1 MDTQKEILAYLHK
14 QENKWVTSNELAAFC
29 ECTTRT
35 IRNNIY
41 KINEV
46 TPNLINSTKQGYQIN
61 LNIPFEFQSESD
73 VTERKS
79 KLLLELIKNSTKG
92 VDLFEL
98 ADILYIS
105 EVTLK
110 KDIQQLKNELKEADV
125 KIVISKDRIKL
136 IGKERAKRKYMIS
149 LLYEEGGYRE
159 SIKSRIQEM
168 IEFVSID
175 KLQNIVKEVLAQ
187 ESITTNQYS
196 MMNIVLHYA
205 ISIVRIQQGNT
216 LIETQKTLI
225 RKHSKEYEISKKIAK
240 ILSEEYQIH
249 FSEAET
255 KQLGLLYVGL
265 QNEQSANAN
274 HGELDQFVD
283 KKIIDALKIV
293 LANVEETYLIDL
305 QNEQLFIKLAIHV
318 QSLYYRSRYKA
329 YTRNLSLLDIKT
341 SYPVTFDIAVYISSL
356 LQEKLAI
363 DFNEDEISF
372 IALHIGSFL
381 ESENRDYIR
390 LEIGLLVDD
399 YHDLRTNMLKKLR
412 ARFENEATIELI
424 ENEDYEENFDIILTT
439 NRDVALEKAGSIF
452 IHPLLTTKDIKKI
465 TSRIQTKKKILENN
479 IRGQQIDRYI
489 VRSLYSNQI
498 DPSEL
503 TPAKIREQMISKMEK
518 QTFVTPEFKEKVE
531 KREQMAP
538 TSFPSGIAIPHSIKN
553 DALQSG
559 VSIMTLQEPI
569 YWNDVKVK
577 IIALVAISKKDATE
591 FNDFFEKFVG
601 IVSEPINTKR
611 LSMVESFE
619 EFIRKLKMMM
629 EESEQIGRA
638 HV

>member
-216 LIETQKTLI
+216 LIETQK
-225 RKHSKEYEISKKIAK
+225 HS
-240 ILSEEYQIH
+240 
-249 FSEAET
+249 
-255 KQLGLLYVGL
+255 
-265 QNEQSANAN
+265 
-274 HGELDQFVD
+274 
-283 KKIIDALKIV
+283 
-293 LANVEETYLIDL
+293 
-305 QNEQLFIKLAIHV
+305 
-318 QSLYYRSRYKA
+318 
-329 YTRNLSLLDIKT
+329 
-341 SYPVTFDIAVYISSL
+341 
-356 LQEKLAI
+356 
-363 DFNEDEISF
+363 
-372 IALHIGSFL
+372 
-381 ESENRDYIR
+381 SEN
-390 LEIGLLVDD
+390 
-399 YHDLRTNMLKKLR
+399 
-412 ARFENEATIELI
+412 
-424 ENEDYEENFDIILTT
+424 
-439 NRDVALEKAGSIF
+439 
-452 IHPLLTTKDIKKI
+452 
-465 TSRIQTKKKILENN
+465 
-479 IRGQQIDRYI
+479 
-489 VRSLYSNQI
+489 
-498 DPSEL
+498 
-503 TPAKIREQMISKMEK
+503 TPK
-518 QTFVTPEFKEKVE
+518 
-531 KREQMAP
+531 
-538 TSFPSGIAIPHSIKN
+538 
-553 DALQSG
+553 
-559 VSIMTLQEPI
+559 
-569 YWNDVKVK
+569 
-577 IIALVAISKKDATE
+577 
-591 FNDFFEKFVG
+591 
-601 IVSEPINTKR
+601 NTKY
-611 LSMVESFE
+611 
-619 EFIRKLKMMM
+619 RKNC
-629 EESEQIGRA
+629 
-638 HV
+638 

>member
-381 ESENRDYIR
+381 ESENRDYLR

-591 FNDFFEKFVG
+591 FNDFFEKFVE
-601 IVSEPINTKR
+601 IVSERINTKR

-629 EESEQIGRA
+629 EESE
-638 HV
+638 

>member
-1 MDTQKEILAYLHK
+1 
-14 QENKWVTSNELAAFC
+14 
-29 ECTTRT
+29 
-35 IRNNIY
+35 
-41 KINEV
+41 
-46 TPNLINSTKQGYQIN
+46 
-61 LNIPFEFQSESD
+61 
-73 VTERKS
+73 
-79 KLLLELIKNSTKG
+79 IKNSTKG

-381 ESENRDYIR
+381 ESENRDYLR

-518 QTFVTPEFKEKVE
+518 QNFVTPEFKEKVE

-591 FNDFFEKFVG
+591 FNDFFEKFVE

-629 EESEQIGRA
+629 EESE
-638 HV
+638 

>member
-225 RKHSKEYEISKKIAK
+225 PKHSKEYEISKKIAK

-518 QTFVTPEFKEKVE
+518 QTFVTSEFKEKVE

-591 FNDFFEKFVG
+591 FNDFFEKFVE

-629 EESEQIGRA
+629 EESE
-638 HV
+638 

>member
-1 MDTQKEILAYLHK
+1 
-14 QENKWVTSNELAAFC
+14 
-29 ECTTRT
+29 
-35 IRNNIY
+35 
-41 KINEV
+41 
-46 TPNLINSTKQGYQIN
+46 N

-381 ESENRDYIR
+381 ESENRDYLR

-591 FNDFFEKFVG
+591 FNDFFEKFVE

-629 EESEQIGRA
+629 EESE
-638 HV
+638 

>member
-35 IRNNIY
+35 IRNNIS
-41 KINEV
+41 KINEA
-46 TPNLINSTKQGYQIN
+46 TPNLIRSAKQGYQIN
-61 LNIPFEFQSESD
+61 QRIPFELQTESD

-125 KIVISKDRIKL
+125 QIVTSKDRIKL

-175 KLQNIVKEVLAQ
+175 KLQNIVKEVLAE

-283 KKIIDALKIV
+283 KKIIEALKSV

-381 ESENRDYIR
+381 ESENRDDIR
-390 LEIGLLVDD
+390 LEIGLLIED

-412 ARFENEATIELI
+412 ARFENDATIKLI
-424 ENEDYEENFDIILTT
+424 ENEDSEENFDIILTT
-439 NRDVALEKAGSIF
+439 NRDIALEKAGSIF

-465 TSRIQTKKKILENN
+465 SNRIQTKKKILENN

-489 VRSLYSNQI
+489 VRSLYANQI

-531 KREQMAP
+531 KRERMAP

-569 YWNDVKVK
+569 YWNDVKIK

-591 FNDFFEKFVG
+591 FNDFFEKFVE

-611 LSMVESFE
+611 LSMAESFK
-619 EFIRKLKMMM
+619 EFIQKLKMMM
-629 EESEQIGRA
+629 EENE
-638 HV
+638 

>member
-35 IRNNIY
+35 IRNNIS
-41 KINEV
+41 KINEA
-46 TPNLINSTKQGYQIN
+46 TPNLIRSAKQGYQIN
-61 LNIPFEFQSESD
+61 QRIPFELQTESD

-125 KIVISKDRIKL
+125 QIVTSKDRIKL

-175 KLQNIVKEVLAQ
+175 KLQNIVKEVLAE

-283 KKIIDALKIV
+283 KKIIEALKSV

-381 ESENRDYIR
+381 ESENRDDIR
-390 LEIGLLVDD
+390 LEIGLLIED

-412 ARFENEATIELI
+412 ARFENEATIKLI
-424 ENEDYEENFDIILTT
+424 ENEDSEENFDIILTT
-439 NRDVALEKAGSIF
+439 NRDIALEKAGSIF

-465 TSRIQTKKKILENN
+465 SNRIQTKKKILENH

-489 VRSLYSNQI
+489 VRSLYANQI

-531 KREQMAP
+531 KRERMAP

-569 YWNDVKVK
+569 YWNDVKIK

-591 FNDFFEKFVG
+591 FNDFFEKFVE

-611 LSMVESFE
+611 LSMAESFK
-619 EFIRKLKMMM
+619 EFIQKLKMMM
-629 EESEQIGRA
+629 EENE
-638 HV
+638 

>member
-381 ESENRDYIR
+381 ESENRDYLR

-518 QTFVTPEFKEKVE
+518 QNFVTPEFKGKVE

-591 FNDFFEKFVG
+591 FNDFFEKFVE

-629 EESEQIGRA
+629 EESE
-638 HV
+638 

>member
-1 MDTQKEILAYLHK
+1 MDTQKEILAYLYK
-14 QENKWVTSNELAAFC
+14 QEDKWVTSNELADFC

-41 KINEV
+41 KINEA

-61 LNIPFEFQSESD
+61 RAIHFDFQAESD
-73 VTERKS
+73 VSERKS

-92 VDLFEL
+92 VDLFDL
-98 ADILYIS
+98 ADILFIS

-110 KDIQQLKNELKEADV
+110 KDIQQLKNELKEANV
-125 KIVISKDRIKL
+125 QIVIDKNQIKL
-136 IGKERAKRKYMIS
+136 VGKERAKRKYMIS

-159 SIKSRIQEM
+159 SIKGHIQEM
-168 IEFVSID
+168 LEIVSID
-175 KLQNIVKEVLAQ
+175 KLQSIVKEVLA
-187 ESITTNQYS
+187 EEAITTNQYS

-225 RKHSKEYEISKKIAK
+225 RKHSKEYEISKKIAV

-265 QNEQSANAN
+265 QNEQAANAN
-274 HGELDQFVD
+274 QAELEQFVD
-283 KKIIDALKIV
+283 KKIIEALKIV
-293 LANVEETYLIDL
+293 LTNVEEMYLIDL

-381 ESENRDYIR
+381 ESENRDYIK
-390 LEIGLLVDD
+390 LEIGILVDD
-399 YHDLRTNMLKKLR
+399 YHDLKTNMLKKLR
-412 ARFENEATIELI
+412 TLFENDATIEVI
-424 ENEDYEENFDIILTT
+424 ENERCDEHYDIILTT
-439 NRDVALEKAGSIF
+439 NRDTALEKAGSIF
-452 IHPLLTTKDIKKI
+452 IHPLLTAKDIKKI
-465 TSRIQTKKKILENN
+465 TSRIHTKKKMLENN
-479 IRGQQIDRYI
+479 LLGQQIDRYI
-489 VRSLYSNQI
+489 VPSLYSNQI

-503 TPAKIREQMISKMEK
+503 TPQKIREQMVSKMEK
-518 QTFVTPEFKEKVE
+518 EAFVKPDFKEKVE

-553 DALQSG
+553 DAIRSG
-559 VSIMTLQEPI
+559 VSMMTLQEPI

-577 IIALVAISKKDATE
+577 MIALVAISKKDANE
-591 FNDFFEKFVG
+591 FNDFFEKFVE
-601 IVSEPINTKR
+601 IVSEPINAKR
-611 LSMVESFE
+611 LSMTESFT
-619 EFIRKLKMMM
+619 EFIQKLKMMV
-629 EESEQIGRA
+629 EESE
-638 HV
+638 

>member
-518 QTFVTPEFKEKVE
+518 QNFVTPEFKEKVE

-569 YWNDVKVK
+569 YWNDVKIK

-591 FNDFFEKFVG
+591 FNDFFEKFVE

-611 LSMVESFE
+611 LSLAESFE
-619 EFIRKLKMMM
+619 EFIQKLKMMM
-629 EESEQIGRA
+629 EENE
-638 HV
+638 

>member
-35 IRNNIY
+35 IRNNIS
-41 KINEV
+41 KINEA
-46 TPNLINSTKQGYQIN
+46 TPNLIRSAKQGYQIN
-61 LNIPFEFQSESD
+61 QRIPFELQTESD
-73 VTERKS
+73 VSERKS

-125 KIVISKDRIKL
+125 QIVTSKDRIKL

-175 KLQNIVKEVLAQ
+175 KLQNIVKEVLAE

-283 KKIIDALKIV
+283 KKIIEALKSV

-381 ESENRDYIR
+381 ESENRDDIR
-390 LEIGLLVDD
+390 LEIGLLIED

-412 ARFENEATIELI
+412 ARFENDATIKLI
-424 ENEDYEENFDIILTT
+424 ENEDSEENFDIILTT
-439 NRDVALEKAGSIF
+439 NRDIALEKAGSIF

-465 TSRIQTKKKILENN
+465 SNRIKTKKKILENH

-489 VRSLYSNQI
+489 VRSLYANQI

-531 KREQMAP
+531 KRERMAP

-569 YWNDVKVK
+569 YWNEVKIK

-591 FNDFFEKFVG
+591 FNDFFEKFVE

-611 LSMVESFE
+611 LSMAESFK
-619 EFIRKLKMMM
+619 EFIQKLKMMM
-629 EESEQIGRA
+629 EENE
-638 HV
+638 

>member
-569 YWNDVKVK
+569 YWNDAKVK

-591 FNDFFEKFVG
+591 FNDFFEKFVE

-629 EESEQIGRA
+629 EESE
-638 HV
+638 

>member
-1 MDTQKEILAYLHK
+1 
-14 QENKWVTSNELAAFC
+14 
-29 ECTTRT
+29 
-35 IRNNIY
+35 
-41 KINEV
+41 
-46 TPNLINSTKQGYQIN
+46 
-61 LNIPFEFQSESD
+61 
-73 VTERKS
+73 
-79 KLLLELIKNSTKG
+79 ELIKNSTKG
-92 VDLFEL
+92 VDLFDL
-98 ADILYIS
+98 ADILFIS

-110 KDIQQLKNELKEADV
+110 KDIQQLKNELKEANV
-125 KIVISKDRIKL
+125 QIVIDKNQIKL
-136 IGKERAKRKYMIS
+136 VGKERAKRKYMIS

-159 SIKSRIQEM
+159 SIKGHIQEM
-168 IEFVSID
+168 LEIVSID
-175 KLQNIVKEVLAQ
+175 KLQSIVKEVLA
-187 ESITTNQYS
+187 EEAITTNQYS

-225 RKHSKEYEISKKIAK
+225 RKHSKEYEISKKIAG

-265 QNEQSANAN
+265 QNEQAANAN
-274 HGELDQFVD
+274 QAELEQFVD
-283 KKIIDALKIV
+283 KKIIEALKIV
-293 LANVEETYLIDL
+293 LTNVEEMYLIDL

-381 ESENRDYIR
+381 ESENRDYIK
-390 LEIGLLVDD
+390 LEIGILVDD
-399 YHDLRTNMLKKLR
+399 YHDLKTNMLKKLR
-412 ARFENEATIELI
+412 TLFENDATIEVI
-424 ENEDYEENFDIILTT
+424 ENERCDEQYDIILTT
-439 NRDVALEKAGSIF
+439 NRDTALEKAGSIF
-452 IHPLLTTKDIKKI
+452 IHPLLTAKDIKKI
-465 TSRIQTKKKILENN
+465 TSRIHTKKKMLENN
-479 IRGQQIDRYI
+479 LLGQQIDRYI
-489 VRSLYSNQI
+489 VPSLYSNQI

-503 TPAKIREQMISKMEK
+503 TPQKIREQMVSKMEK
-518 QTFVTPEFKEKVE
+518 EAFVKPDFKEKVE

-553 DALQSG
+553 DAIRSG
-559 VSIMTLQEPI
+559 VSMMTLQEPI

-577 IIALVAISKKDATE
+577 MIALVAISKKDANE
-591 FNDFFEKFVG
+591 FNDFFEKFVE
-601 IVSEPINTKR
+601 IVSEPINAKR
-611 LSMVESFE
+611 LSMTESFT
-619 EFIRKLKMMM
+619 EFIQKLKMMV
-629 EESEQIGRA
+629 EESE
-638 HV
+638 

>member
-35 IRNNIY
+35 IRNNIS
-41 KINEV
+41 KINEA
-46 TPNLINSTKQGYQIN
+46 TPNLIRSAKQGYQIN
-61 LNIPFEFQSESD
+61 QRIPFELQTESD

-125 KIVISKDRIKL
+125 QIVTSKDRIKL

-175 KLQNIVKEVLAQ
+175 KLQNIVKEVLAE

-225 RKHSKEYEISKKIAK
+225 QKHSKEYEISKKIAK

-283 KKIIDALKIV
+283 KKIIEALKSV

-356 LQEKLAI
+356 LQEKLTI

-390 LEIGLLVDD
+390 LEIGLLIED

-412 ARFENEATIELI
+412 ARFENEATIKLI

-439 NRDVALEKAGSIF
+439 NRDIALEKAGSIF
-452 IHPLLTTKDIKKI
+452 IHPLLTMKDIKKI
-465 TSRIQTKKKILENN
+465 SNRIQTKKKILENQL
-479 IRGQQIDRYI
+479 RGQQIDRYI
-489 VRSLYSNQI
+489 VRSLYANQI

-518 QTFVTPEFKEKVE
+518 QTFVTPEFKGKVE

-553 DALQSG
+553 NALQSG

-569 YWNDVKVK
+569 YWNDVKIK

-591 FNDFFEKFVG
+591 FNDFFEKFVE

-611 LSMVESFE
+611 LSMAESFE
-619 EFIRKLKMMM
+619 AFIQKLKMMM
-629 EESEQIGRA
+629 EENE
-638 HV
+638 

>member
-35 IRNNIY
+35 IRNNIS
-41 KINEV
+41 KINEA
-46 TPNLINSTKQGYQIN
+46 TPNLIRSAKQGYQIN
-61 LNIPFEFQSESD
+61 QRIPFELQTESD

-125 KIVISKDRIKL
+125 QIVTSKDRIKL

-175 KLQNIVKEVLAQ
+175 KLQNIVKEVLAE

-283 KKIIDALKIV
+283 KKIIEALKSV

-356 LQEKLAI
+356 LQEKLTI

-390 LEIGLLVDD
+390 LEIGLLIED

-412 ARFENEATIELI
+412 ARFENEATIKLI

-439 NRDVALEKAGSIF
+439 NRDIALEKAGSIF
-452 IHPLLTTKDIKKI
+452 IHPLLTMKDIKKI
-465 TSRIQTKKKILENN
+465 SNRIQTKKKILENHL
-479 IRGQQIDRYI
+479 RGQQIDRYI
-489 VRSLYSNQI
+489 VRSLYANQI

-569 YWNDVKVK
+569 YWNDVKIK
-577 IIALVAISKKDATE
+577 IIALVAISKKDAAE
-591 FNDFFEKFVG
+591 FNDFFEKFVE

-611 LSMVESFE
+611 LSMAESFE
-619 EFIRKLKMMM
+619 AFIQKLKMMM
-629 EESEQIGRA
+629 EENE
-638 HV
+638 

>member
-503 TPAKIREQMISKMEK
+503 APEKIREQMISKMEK

-591 FNDFFEKFVG
+591 FNDFFEKFVE

-629 EESEQIGRA
+629 EESE
-638 HV
+638 

>member
-538 TSFPSGIAIPHSIKN
+538 TSFPSGIAVPHSIKN

-591 FNDFFEKFVG
+591 FNDFFEKFVE

-629 EESEQIGRA
+629 EESE
-638 HV
+638 

>member
-35 IRNNIY
+35 IRNNIS
-41 KINEV
+41 KINEA
-46 TPNLINSTKQGYQIN
+46 TPNLIRSAKQGYQIN
-61 LNIPFEFQSESD
+61 QRIPFELQTESD

-125 KIVISKDRIKL
+125 QIVTSKDRIKL

-175 KLQNIVKEVLAQ
+175 KLQNIVKEVLAE

-283 KKIIDALKIV
+283 KKIIDALKSV

-381 ESENRDYIR
+381 ESENRDDIR
-390 LEIGLLVDD
+390 LEIGLLIED

-412 ARFENEATIELI
+412 ARFENDATIKLI
-424 ENEDYEENFDIILTT
+424 ENEDSEENFDIILTT
-439 NRDVALEKAGSIF
+439 NRDIALEKAGSIF

-465 TSRIQTKKKILENN
+465 SNRIQTKKKILENH

-489 VRSLYSNQI
+489 VRSLYANQI

-531 KREQMAP
+531 KRERMAP

-569 YWNDVKVK
+569 YWNEVKIK

-591 FNDFFEKFVG
+591 FNDFFEKFVE

-611 LSMVESFE
+611 LSMAESFK
-619 EFIRKLKMMM
+619 EFIQKLKMMM
-629 EESEQIGRA
+629 EENE
-638 HV
+638 

>member
-1 MDTQKEILAYLHK
+1 
-14 QENKWVTSNELAAFC
+14 NELAAFC

-381 ESENRDYIR
+381 ESENRDYLR

-591 FNDFFEKFVG
+591 FNDFFEKFVE

-629 EESEQIGRA
+629 EESE
-638 HV
+638 

>member
-35 IRNNIY
+35 IRNNIS
-41 KINEV
+41 KINEA
-46 TPNLINSTKQGYQIN
+46 TPNLIRSAKQGYQIN
-61 LNIPFEFQSESD
+61 QRIPFELQTESD

-125 KIVISKDRIKL
+125 QIVTSKDRIKL

-159 SIKSRIQEM
+159 SIKIRIQEM

-175 KLQNIVKEVLAQ
+175 KLQNIVKEVLTE

-283 KKIIDALKIV
+283 KKIIEALKSV

-390 LEIGLLVDD
+390 LEIGLLIED

-412 ARFENEATIELI
+412 ARFENEATIKLI
-424 ENEDYEENFDIILTT
+424 ENEDSEENFDIILTT
-439 NRDVALEKAGSIF
+439 NRDIALEKGGSIF

-465 TSRIQTKKKILENN
+465 SNRIQTKKKILENHL
-479 IRGQQIDRYI
+479 RGQQIDRYI
-489 VRSLYSNQI
+489 VRSLYANQI

-531 KREQMAP
+531 KRERMAP

-569 YWNDVKVK
+569 YWNDVKIK

-591 FNDFFEKFVG
+591 FNDFFEKFVE

-611 LSMVESFE
+611 LSMAESFE
-619 EFIRKLKMMM
+619 EFIQKLKMMM
-629 EESEQIGRA
+629 EESE
-638 HV
+638 

>member
-1 MDTQKEILAYLHK
+1 MDTQKEILAYLYK
-14 QENKWVTSNELAAFC
+14 QEDKWVTSNELADFC

-41 KINEV
+41 KINEA

-61 LNIPFEFQSESD
+61 RAIHFDFQAESD
-73 VTERKS
+73 VSERKS

-92 VDLFEL
+92 VDLFDL
-98 ADILYIS
+98 ADILFIS

-110 KDIQQLKNELKEADV
+110 KDIQQLKNELKEANV
-125 KIVISKDRIKL
+125 QIVIDKNRIKL
-136 IGKERAKRKYMIS
+136 VGKERAKRKYMIS

-159 SIKSRIQEM
+159 SIKGHIQEM
-168 IEFVSID
+168 LEIVSID
-175 KLQNIVKEVLAQ
+175 KLQSIVKEVLA
-187 ESITTNQYS
+187 EEAITTNQYS

-225 RKHSKEYEISKKIAK
+225 RKHSKEYEISKKIAG

-265 QNEQSANAN
+265 QNEQAANAN
-274 HGELDQFVD
+274 QAELEQFVD
-283 KKIIDALKIV
+283 KKIIEALKIV
-293 LANVEETYLIDL
+293 LTNVEEMYLIDL

-381 ESENRDYIR
+381 ESENRDYIK
-390 LEIGLLVDD
+390 LEIGILVDD
-399 YHDLRTNMLKKLR
+399 YHDLKTNMLKKLR
-412 ARFENEATIELI
+412 TLFENDATIEVI
-424 ENEDYEENFDIILTT
+424 ENERCDEHYDIILTT
-439 NRDVALEKAGSIF
+439 NRDTALEKAGSIF
-452 IHPLLTTKDIKKI
+452 IHPLLTAKDIKKI
-465 TSRIQTKKKILENN
+465 TSRIHTKKKMLENN
-479 IRGQQIDRYI
+479 LLGQQIDRYI
-489 VRSLYSNQI
+489 VPSLYSNQI

-503 TPAKIREQMISKMEK
+503 TPQKIREQMVSKMEK
-518 QTFVTPEFKEKVE
+518 EAFVKPDFKEKVE

-553 DALQSG
+553 DAIRSG
-559 VSIMTLQEPI
+559 VSMMTLQEPI

-577 IIALVAISKKDATE
+577 MIALVAISKKDANE
-591 FNDFFEKFVG
+591 FNDFFEKFVE
-601 IVSEPINTKR
+601 IVSEPINAKR
-611 LSMVESFE
+611 LSMTESFT
-619 EFIRKLKMMM
+619 EFIQKLKMML
-629 EESEQIGRA
+629 EESE
-638 HV
+638 

>member
-175 KLQNIVKEVLAQ
+175 KLQNIVKKVLAQ

-591 FNDFFEKFVG
+591 FNDFFEKFVE

-629 EESEQIGRA
+629 EESE
-638 HV
+638 

>member
-61 LNIPFEFQSESD
+61 LNTPFEFQSESD

-381 ESENRDYIR
+381 ESENRDYLR

-518 QTFVTPEFKEKVE
+518 QNFVTPEFKEKVE

-591 FNDFFEKFVG
+591 FNDFFEKFVE

-629 EESEQIGRA
+629 EESE
-638 HV
+638 

>member
-35 IRNNIY
+35 IRNNIS
-41 KINEV
+41 KINEA
-46 TPNLINSTKQGYQIN
+46 TPNLIRSAKQGYQIN
-61 LNIPFEFQSESD
+61 QRIPFELQTESD

-125 KIVISKDRIKL
+125 QIVTSKDRIKL

-175 KLQNIVKEVLAQ
+175 KLQNIVKEVLAE

-283 KKIIDALKIV
+283 KKIIEALKSV

-381 ESENRDYIR
+381 ESENRDDIR
-390 LEIGLLVDD
+390 LEIGLLIED

-424 ENEDYEENFDIILTT
+424 ENEDSEENFDIILTT
-439 NRDVALEKAGSIF
+439 NRDIALEKAGSIF
-452 IHPLLTTKDIKKI
+452 IHPLLTTKDVKKI
-465 TSRIQTKKKILENN
+465 SNRIQTKKKILENH

-489 VRSLYSNQI
+489 VRSLYANQI

-531 KREQMAP
+531 KRERMAP

-569 YWNDVKVK
+569 YWNDVKIK

-591 FNDFFEKFVG
+591 FNDFFEKFVE

-611 LSMVESFE
+611 LSMAESFK
-619 EFIRKLKMMM
+619 EFIQKLKMMM
-629 EESEQIGRA
+629 EENE
-638 HV
+638 

>member
-35 IRNNIY
+35 IRNNIS
-41 KINEV
+41 KINEA
-46 TPNLINSTKQGYQIN
+46 TPNLIRSAKQGYQIN
-61 LNIPFEFQSESD
+61 QRIPFELQTESD

-125 KIVISKDRIKL
+125 QIVTSKDRIKL

-175 KLQNIVKEVLAQ
+175 KLQNIVKEVLAE

-283 KKIIDALKIV
+283 KKIIEALKSV

-381 ESENRDYIR
+381 ESENRDDIR
-390 LEIGLLVDD
+390 LEIGLLIED

-412 ARFENEATIELI
+412 ARFENDATIKLI
-424 ENEDYEENFDIILTT
+424 ENEDSEENFDIILTT
-439 NRDVALEKAGSIF
+439 NRDIALEKAGSIF

-465 TSRIQTKKKILENN
+465 SNRIQTKKKILENN

-489 VRSLYSNQI
+489 VRSLYANQI

-531 KREQMAP
+531 KRERMAP

-569 YWNDVKVK
+569 YWNDVKIK
-577 IIALVAISKKDATE
+577 IIALVAISKKDAAE
-591 FNDFFEKFVG
+591 FNDFFEKFVE

-611 LSMVESFE
+611 LSMAESFE
-619 EFIRKLKMMM
+619 EFIQKLKMMM
-629 EESEQIGRA
+629 KENE
-638 HV
+638 

>member
-1 MDTQKEILAYLHK
+1 MDTQKEILAYLYK
-14 QENKWVTSNELAAFC
+14 QEDKWVTSNELADFC

-41 KINEV
+41 KINEA

-61 LNIPFEFQSESD
+61 RAIHFDFQAESD
-73 VTERKS
+73 VSERKS

-92 VDLFEL
+92 VDLFDL
-98 ADILYIS
+98 ADILFIS

-110 KDIQQLKNELKEADV
+110 KDIQQLKHELKEANV
-125 KIVISKDRIKL
+125 QIVIDKNRIKL
-136 IGKERAKRKYMIS
+136 VGKERAKRKYMIS

-159 SIKSRIQEM
+159 SIKGHIQEM
-168 IEFVSID
+168 LEIVSID
-175 KLQNIVKEVLAQ
+175 KLQSIVKEVLA
-187 ESITTNQYS
+187 EEAITTNQYS

-225 RKHSKEYEISKKIAK
+225 RKHSKEYEISKKIAG

-265 QNEQSANAN
+265 QNEQAANAN
-274 HGELDQFVD
+274 QAELEQFVD
-283 KKIIDALKIV
+283 KKIIEALKIV
-293 LANVEETYLIDL
+293 LTNVEEMYLIDL

-381 ESENRDYIR
+381 ESENRDYIK
-390 LEIGLLVDD
+390 LEIGILVDD
-399 YHDLRTNMLKKLR
+399 YHDLKTNMLKKLR
-412 ARFENEATIELI
+412 SLFENDATIEVI
-424 ENEDYEENFDIILTT
+424 ENERCDEHYDIILTT
-439 NRDVALEKAGSIF
+439 NRDTALEKAGSIF
-452 IHPLLTTKDIKKI
+452 IHPLLTAKDIKKI
-465 TSRIQTKKKILENN
+465 TSRIHTKKKILENN
-479 IRGQQIDRYI
+479 LLGQQIDRYI
-489 VRSLYSNQI
+489 VPSLYSNQI

-503 TPAKIREQMISKMEK
+503 TPQKIREQMVSKMEK
-518 QTFVTPEFKEKVE
+518 TAYVKPDFKEKVE

-553 DALQSG
+553 DAIRSG
-559 VSIMTLQEPI
+559 VSMMTLQEPI
-569 YWNDVKVK
+569 YWNEVKVK
-577 IIALVAISKKDATE
+577 MIALVAISKKDANE
-591 FNDFFEKFVG
+591 FNDFFEKFVE
-601 IVSEPINTKR
+601 IVSEPINAKR
-611 LSMVESFE
+611 LSMTESFT
-619 EFIRKLKMMM
+619 EFIQKLKMMV
-629 EESEQIGRA
+629 EESE
-638 HV
+638 

>member
-1 MDTQKEILAYLHK
+1 EILAYLHK

-591 FNDFFEKFVG
+591 FNDFFEKFVE

-629 EESEQIGRA
+629 EESE
-638 HV
+638 

>member
-35 IRNNIY
+35 IRNNIS
-41 KINEV
+41 KINEA
-46 TPNLINSTKQGYQIN
+46 TPNLIRSAKQGYQIN
-61 LNIPFEFQSESD
+61 QRIPFELQTESD

-125 KIVISKDRIKL
+125 QIVTSKDRIKL

-159 SIKSRIQEM
+159 SIKIRIQEM

-175 KLQNIVKEVLAQ
+175 KLQNIVKEVLTE

-283 KKIIDALKIV
+283 KKIIEALKSV

-390 LEIGLLVDD
+390 LEIGLLIED

-412 ARFENEATIELI
+412 ARFENEATIKLI
-424 ENEDYEENFDIILTT
+424 ENEDSEENFDIILTT
-439 NRDVALEKAGSIF
+439 NRDIALEKVGSIF

-465 TSRIQTKKKILENN
+465 SNRIQTKKKILENHL
-479 IRGQQIDRYI
+479 RGQQIDRYI
-489 VRSLYSNQI
+489 VRSLYANQI

-531 KREQMAP
+531 KRERMAP

-569 YWNDVKVK
+569 YWNDVKIK

-591 FNDFFEKFVG
+591 FNDFFEKFVE

-611 LSMVESFE
+611 LSMAESFE
-619 EFIRKLKMMM
+619 EFIQKLKMMM
-629 EESEQIGRA
+629 EESE
-638 HV
+638 

>member
-381 ESENRDYIR
+381 ESENRDYLR

-412 ARFENEATIELI
+412 ARFDNEATIELI

-591 FNDFFEKFVG
+591 FNDFFEKFVE

-629 EESEQIGRA
+629 EESE
-638 HV
+638 

>member
-265 QNEQSANAN
+265 QNEQSANTN

-381 ESENRDYIR
+381 ESENRDYLR

-518 QTFVTPEFKEKVE
+518 QNFVTPEFKEKVE

-591 FNDFFEKFVG
+591 FNDFFEKFVE

-629 EESEQIGRA
+629 EESE
-638 HV
+638 

>member
-35 IRNNIY
+35 IRNNIS
-41 KINEV
+41 KINEA
-46 TPNLINSTKQGYQIN
+46 TPNLIRSAKQGYQIN
-61 LNIPFEFQSESD
+61 QRIPFELQTESD

-110 KDIQQLKNELKEADV
+110 KDIQQLKNELKEANV
-125 KIVISKDRIKL
+125 QIVTSKDRIKL

-175 KLQNIVKEVLAQ
+175 KLQNIVKEVLAE

-283 KKIIDALKIV
+283 KKIIEALKSV

-305 QNEQLFIKLAIHV
+305 KNEQLFIKLAIHV

-381 ESENRDYIR
+381 ESENRDDIR
-390 LEIGLLVDD
+390 LEIGLLIED

-412 ARFENEATIELI
+412 ARFENDATIKLI
-424 ENEDYEENFDIILTT
+424 ENEDSEENFDIILTT
-439 NRDVALEKAGSIF
+439 NRDIALEKAGSIF

-465 TSRIQTKKKILENN
+465 SNRIQTKKKILENH

-489 VRSLYSNQI
+489 VRSLYANQI

-531 KREQMAP
+531 KRERMAP

-569 YWNDVKVK
+569 YWNDVKIK

-591 FNDFFEKFVG
+591 FNDFFEKFVE

-611 LSMVESFE
+611 LSMAESFE
-619 EFIRKLKMMM
+619 EFIQKLKMMM
-629 EESEQIGRA
+629 EENE
-638 HV
+638 

>member
-1 MDTQKEILAYLHK
+1 
-14 QENKWVTSNELAAFC
+14 
-29 ECTTRT
+29 
-35 IRNNIY
+35 
-41 KINEV
+41 
-46 TPNLINSTKQGYQIN
+46 
-61 LNIPFEFQSESD
+61 
-73 VTERKS
+73 
-79 KLLLELIKNSTKG
+79 TKG

-503 TPAKIREQMISKMEK
+503 TPEKIREQMISKMEK

-591 FNDFFEKFVG
+591 FNDFFEKFVE

-629 EESEQIGRA
+629 EESE
-638 HV
+638 

>member
-390 LEIGLLVDD
+390 LEIGLLVND

-591 FNDFFEKFVG
+591 FNDFFEKFVE

-629 EESEQIGRA
+629 EESE
-638 HV
+638 

>member
-1 MDTQKEILAYLHK
+1 
-14 QENKWVTSNELAAFC
+14 
-29 ECTTRT
+29 
-35 IRNNIY
+35 
-41 KINEV
+41 
-46 TPNLINSTKQGYQIN
+46 QIN

-591 FNDFFEKFVG
+591 FNDFFEKFVE

-629 EESEQIGRA
+629 EESE
-638 HV
+638 

>member
-61 LNIPFEFQSESD
+61 PNIPFEFQSESD

-381 ESENRDYIR
+381 ESENRDYLR

-518 QTFVTPEFKEKVE
+518 QNFVTPEFKEKVE

-629 EESEQIGRA
+629 EESE
-638 HV
+638 

>member
-1 MDTQKEILAYLHK
+1 
-14 QENKWVTSNELAAFC
+14 
-29 ECTTRT
+29 
-35 IRNNIY
+35 
-41 KINEV
+41 
-46 TPNLINSTKQGYQIN
+46 
-61 LNIPFEFQSESD
+61 
-73 VTERKS
+73 

-503 TPAKIREQMISKMEK
+503 TPEKIREQMISKMEK

-591 FNDFFEKFVG
+591 FNDFFEKFVE

-629 EESEQIGRA
+629 EESE
-638 HV
+638 

>member
-1 MDTQKEILAYLHK
+1 EILAYLHK

-518 QTFVTPEFKEKVE
+518 QNFVTPEFKEKVE

-591 FNDFFEKFVG
+591 FNDFFEKFVE

-629 EESEQIGRA
+629 EESE
-638 HV
+638 

>member
-424 ENEDYEENFDIILTT
+424 ENEDYEENFDIILMT

-518 QTFVTPEFKEKVE
+518 QNFVTPEFKEKVE

-591 FNDFFEKFVG
+591 FNDFFEKFVE

-629 EESEQIGRA
+629 EESE
-638 HV
+638 

>member
-381 ESENRDYIR
+381 ESENRDYIC

-518 QTFVTPEFKEKVE
+518 QNFVTPEFKEKVE

-591 FNDFFEKFVG
+591 FNDFFEKFVE

-629 EESEQIGRA
+629 EESE
-638 HV
+638 